1 MELGMLWFDG
11 ESQRPLQERLD
22 RAARYYA
29 QKYGRA
35 ANTCYVH
42 PSTIGGVGGA
52 AESRPSK
59 REQCIAGLTVRASR
73 TVLTNHFWLG
83 VEEQV
88 PVLPIGAP
96 RGVKS
101 TVQVAG

>member
-29 QKYGRA
+29 QKYGRP

-42 PSTIGGVGGA
+42 PSTITNGAKA
-52 AESRPSK
+52 AESRATK
-59 REQCIAGLTVRASR
+59 REQCVAGLTVRPSR
-73 TVLTNHFWLG
+73 TVLPNHFWLG
-83 VEEQV
+83 VEEQI

-96 RGVKS
+96 RAVKS

>member
-29 QKYGRA
+29 QKYGRP

-42 PSTIGGVGGA
+42 PSTIAGTGRA
-52 AESRPSK
+52 PETKASK
-59 REQCIAGLTVRASR
+59 REQCVAGLTVRASR
-73 TVLTNHFWLG
+73 TVLPNHFWLG
-83 VEEQV
+83 VEEQI

-101 TVQVAG
+101 SVQVAS

>member
-11 ESQRPLQERLD
+11 EVQRPLQDRLE

-29 QKYGRA
+29 QKYGRP

-42 PSTIGGVGGA
+42 PSTMTSGGRA
-52 AESRPSK
+52 AETKASK
-59 REQCIAGLTVRASR
+59 REQCVAGMTVRASR
-73 TVLTNHFWLG
+73 TVLPNHFWLG

-88 PVLPIGAP
+88 AVLPIGAP

>member
-11 ESQRPLQERLD
+11 EAQRPLPERLE

-29 QKYGRA
+29 QKYGRP

-42 PSTIGGVGGA
+42 PSTMVTGGRA
-52 AESRPSK
+52 AETKASK
-59 REQCIAGLTVRASR
+59 REQCVAGLTVRASR
-73 TVLTNHFWLG
+73 TVLPNHFWLG
-83 VEEQV
+83 VEEQL
-88 PVLPIGAP
+88 PVMPLAAP
-96 RGVKS
+96 RSVKS